1 MKCRP
6 RARCNTRR
14 PFQTCAIAVVASIRH
29 YDGGCK
35 MSKRIFRQRY
45 NEEDHHRGRPRYLFL
60 APTLLGSSIS
70 LGDFSILLC
79 LKLYRQF
86 FCCVQGLPGR
96 AAQQTW
102 CSGFQRF
109 VERTSFSQFRPQHVR
124 KLDAKDHGDFLLD
137 SARKSSGEGLLQ
149 SRQ

>member
-6 RARCNTRR
+6 RGRCNTRR
-14 PFQTCAIAVVASIRH
+14 PLQTCASAVVASTGH

-35 MSKRIFRQRY
+35 ISKHII
-45 NEEDHHRGRPRYLFL
+45 RPRYHEEVHQRERPRHLIL
-60 APTLLGSSIS
+60 ASTLSGSSIS
-70 LGDFSILLC
+70 LGNFSMLLY
-79 LKLYRQF
+79 LKLDRQF

-96 AAQQTW
+96 AARQTW

-109 VERTSFSQFRPQHVR
+109 VERTSSASSGLNSSGNTMPRTT
-124 KLDAKDHGDFLLD
+124 ALD
-137 SARKSSGEGLLQ
+137 SGRKSSGEGLLQ